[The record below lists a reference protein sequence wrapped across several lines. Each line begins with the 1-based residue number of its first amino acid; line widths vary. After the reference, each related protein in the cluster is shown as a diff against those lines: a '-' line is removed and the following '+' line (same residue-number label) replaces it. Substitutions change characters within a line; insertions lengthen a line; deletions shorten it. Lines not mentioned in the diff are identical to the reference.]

1 MLKKYIPLVAR
12 SFLAVIF
19 IYAGLNKVFNFAG
32 TSESMAK
39 AGLPIVGVLLVFTI
53 AFQILGGLSIIL
65 GYKAEIGAILLI
77 IFMIP
82 ATIAFHNPLAD
93 PSQVNNFFKNLS
105 IIGGLLLV
113 LVYGSG
119 PLSLDQ
125 SDRSSYVSQS
135 EESIMGE

>member
-19 IYAGLNKVFNFAG
+19 IYTGLNKVFNFAQ
-32 TSESMAK
+32 TSEFMAK

-82 ATIAFHNPLAD
+82 ATIVFHNPVAD
-93 PSQVNNFFKNLS
+93 PSQFNNFFKNLS

-113 LVYGSG
+113 LTYGSG
-119 PLSLDQ
+119 SLSLDP
-125 SDRSSYVSQS
+125 S
-135 EESIMGE
+135 ER

>member
-19 IYAGLNKVFNFAG
+19 IYTGLNKVFNFAQ

-77 IFMIP
+77 IFLIP
-82 ATIAFHNPLAD
+82 ATIVFHNPVAD
-93 PSQVNNFFKNLS
+93 SSQFNNFFKNLS

-113 LVYGSG
+113 LTYGSG
-119 PLSLDQ
+119 SLSLDQ
-125 SDRSSYVSQS
+125 SER
-135 EESIMGE
+135 

>member
-19 IYAGLNKVFNFAG
+19 IYTGLNKVFNFAQ

-77 IFMIP
+77 IFLIP
-82 ATIAFHNPLAD
+82 ATIVFHNPVAD
-93 PSQVNNFFKNLS
+93 PSQFNNFFKNLS

-113 LVYGSG
+113 LTYGSG
-119 PLSLDQ
+119 SLSLDQ
-125 SDRSSYVSQS
+125 SER
-135 EESIMGE
+135 

>member
-19 IYAGLNKVFNFAG
+19 IYTGLNKVFNFAQ
-32 TSESMAK
+32 TSEFMAK

-65 GYKAEIGAILLI
+65 GYKAKIGAILLI
-77 IFMIP
+77 IFLIP
-82 ATIAFHNPLAD
+82 ATIVFHNPVAD
-93 PSQVNNFFKNLS
+93 PSQFNNFFKNLS

-113 LVYGSG
+113 LTYGSG
-119 PLSLDQ
+119 SLSLDQ
-125 SDRSSYVSQS
+125 SER
-135 EESIMGE
+135 

>member
-19 IYAGLNKVFNFAG
+19 IYTGLNKVFNFAQ

-82 ATIAFHNPLAD
+82 ATIVFHNPVAD
-93 PSQVNNFFKNLS
+93 PSQFNNFFKNLS

-113 LVYGSG
+113 LTYGSG
-119 PLSLDQ
+119 SLSLDQ
-125 SDRSSYVSQS
+125 SER
-135 EESIMGE
+135 

>member
-32 TSESMAK
+32 TSASMAK
-39 AGLPIVGVLLVFTI
+39 AGLPIVEVLLVFTI

-65 GYKAEIGAILLI
+65 GYKAQIGAILLI

-82 ATIAFHNPLAD
+82 ATLVFHNPLAD
-93 PSQVNNFFKNLS
+93 PSQFNNFFKNLS
-105 IIGGLLLV
+105 IIGGLLLI
-113 LVYGSG
+113 LAYGTG
-119 PLSLDQ
+119 PLSLE
-125 SDRSSYVSQS
+125 S
-135 EESIMGE
+135 ESKVAGSID

>member
-19 IYAGLNKVFNFAG
+19 IYTGLNKVFNFAQ
-32 TSESMAK
+32 TSEFMAK

-77 IFMIP
+77 IFLIP
-82 ATIAFHNPLAD
+82 ATIVFHNPVAD
-93 PSQVNNFFKNLS
+93 PSQFNNFFKNLS

-113 LVYGSG
+113 LTYGSG
-119 PLSLDQ
+119 SLSLDQ
-125 SDRSSYVSQS
+125 SER
-135 EESIMGE
+135 

>member
-19 IYAGLNKVFNFAG
+19 IYAGVNKVFNFAQ

-39 AGLPIVGVLLVFTI
+39 AGLPIVGVLLIFTI

-77 IFMIP
+77 P
-82 ATIAFHNPLAD
+82 ATIVFHNPFAD
-93 PSQVNNFFKNLS
+93 PSQFNNFFKNLS
-105 IIGGLLLV
+105 IIGGLLLI
-113 LVYGSG
+113 LAYGSG
-119 PLSLDQ
+119 TLSLEA
-125 SDRSSYVSQS
+125 SDRSSYVSQP
-135 EESIMGE
+135 EE